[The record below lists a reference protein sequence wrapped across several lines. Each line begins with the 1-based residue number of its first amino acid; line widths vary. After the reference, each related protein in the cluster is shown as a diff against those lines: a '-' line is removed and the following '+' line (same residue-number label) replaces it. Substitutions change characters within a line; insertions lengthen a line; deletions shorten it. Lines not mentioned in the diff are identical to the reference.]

1 MKILIT
7 GNLGYIGPVVVKR
20 LRQVLPNAILIGL
33 DTGFFQDCLSVNNCD
48 EDYFPHYQ
56 YYGDV
61 RNVNLDFLT
70 DVDAII
76 HLAAISNDPM
86 GNQFQDSTMDINFNG
101 TVNLAQ
107 LAKEAKVK
115 SFVFAS
121 SCSMYGNAALNAK
134 TESDELNPLTVYA
147 KSKVLSEQELES
159 LADSNF
165 FVTALRFSTAAGWS
179 CRLRL
184 DLVLNDFVSS
194 ALLNKEITILSNG
207 KPWRPIIDVK
217 DMARAIE
224 WGITRTPNLGGNFL
238 AVNIGSNDANYK
250 IKDLAE
256 LVAQVIPDTKV
267 SINPNALD
275 DNRSYK
281 VNFDLFKKLAPYHQP
296 QIKLINTINELKT
309 GIEQMQFQTKNIY
322 NTKYIRLNILN
333 ELIKKRKLNR
343 DLSWINYEYVNSL
356 ERNLYNFAKNAA
368 KS

>member
-86 GNQFQDSTMDINFNG
+86 GNQFQDSTMDINYNG
-101 TVNLAQ
+101 TINLAQ

-224 WGITRTPNLGGNFL
+224 WGVTRTPNLGGNFL
-238 AVNIGSNDANYK
+238 AVNVGSNDANYK

-281 VNFDLFKKLAPYHQP
+281 VNFDLFEKLAPYHKP

-343 DLSWINYEYVNSL
+343 DLSWINYKYVNSL
-356 ERNLYNFAKNAA
+356 EQNIKSFAK
-368 KS
+368 KYY

>member
-33 DTGFFQDCLSVNNCD
+33 DTGFFEDCLSVNNCD

-86 GNQFQDSTMDINFNG
+86 GNKFRESTMNINYDG

-121 SCSMYGNAALNAK
+121 SCSMYGNATLNAK
-134 TESDELNPLTVYA
+134 IESDELNPLTVYA
-147 KSKVLSEQELES
+147 KSKVLSEQKLEG
-159 LADSNF
+159 LADSEF
-165 FVTALRFSTAAGWS
+165 IVTALRFSTAAGWS

-194 ALLNKEITILSNG
+194 AILNNEITILSNG
-207 KPWRPIIDVK
+207 EPWRPIIDVK
-217 DMARAIE
+217 DMARAFE
-224 WGITRTPNLGGNFL
+224 WGIKRTPSLGGNFL
-238 AVNIGSNDANYK
+238 AVNVGSNDANYK

-256 LVAQVIPDTKV
+256 LVAQVIPDTKI
-267 SINPNALD
+267 SINPNASN

-281 VNFDLFKKLAPYHQP
+281 VNFDLFNKLAPHHRP
-296 QIKLINTINELKT
+296 QLKLIDTISELKF
-309 GIEQMQFQTKNIY
+309 GIEQMEFQTKNIY
-322 NTKYIRLNILN
+322 STKYIRLNILN
-333 ELIKKRKLNR
+333 ELIEKRKLNR
-343 DLSWINYEYVNSL
+343 DLSWIKYGYVNSL
-356 ERNLYNFAKNAA
+356 EQNVYSFAKKYN
-368 KS
+368 